1 MKKLIAVVVAM
12 MLALAFTA
20 CAQEMKKDEMP
31 KDDMMKAE
39 ETEKDSMEK
48 DAMAKP
54 SRTVQQTQPSISS
67 STLISP
73 EEESSPLSMLVSPYS
88 FLSITMSCPVR
99 RISSFMKVVL
109 PAPRNP
115 ETMSI
120 FILF

>member
-1 MKKLIAVVVAM
+1 MRESSAAPVGSTIKKAG
-12 MLALAFTA
+12 
-20 CAQEMKKDEMP
+20 ES
-31 KDDMMKAE
+31 AE
-39 ETEKDSMEK
+39 AIVSTEL
-48 DAMAKP
+48 AKP

-73 EEESSPLSMLVSPYS
+73 EEESSPLSMSVSPYS
-88 FLSITMSCPVR
+88 FSSITMSCPVR